1 MNNNEQMWIVVN
13 LNGFSYDSME
23 HGLFISSE
31 TEAKEYFIKKVKSYI
46 QTEIMEAKEY
56 LSKDIS
62 SLKDIVEYT
71 SNKENMTYMYG
82 ISQYENGCTFTK
94 YSKVKNKEVEIEEVQ
109 VVLQPIQ
116 MGVST
121 FNYGVPYL
129 DNVDEIDNILNSL

>member
-1 MNNNEQMWIVVN
+1 
-13 LNGFSYDSME
+13 
-23 HGLFISSE
+23 
-31 TEAKEYFIKKVKSYI
+31 
-46 QTEIMEAKEY
+46 
-56 LSKDIS
+56 
-62 SLKDIVEYT
+62 
-71 SNKENMTYMYG
+71 MYG

-129 DNVDEIDNILNSL
+129 DNVDEIDDILNSL

>member
-62 SLKDIVEYT
+62 SLKDIVEY
-71 SNKENMTYMYG
+71 NFLME
-82 ISQYENGCTFTK
+82 FDR
-94 YSKVKNKEVEIEEVQ
+94 KN
-109 VVLQPIQ
+109 
-116 MGVST
+116 
-121 FNYGVPYL
+121 
-129 DNVDEIDNILNSL
+129 